1 MCLFFFFTWA
11 PLVLG
16 EYKFLILVYVAPVVS
31 GLSAIFLA
39 PLLALLLGRAVLV
52 EVVELAAGE
61 HKGAGPLAIRFL
73 KGPKPT
79 PSRRK
84 G

>member
-1 MCLFFFFTWA
+1 M
-11 PLVLG
+11 
-16 EYKFLILVYVAPVVS
+16 YNRILIFILIIQ
-31 GLSAIFLA
+31 LSE
-39 PLLALLLGRAVLV
+39 PRLALLLGRAVLV

-73 KGPKPT
+73 KGPLVSGST
-79 PSRRK
+79 P